1 MKIPVLPPKYDD
13 VSRAIAEKD
22 LDVFLRL
29 VREVSPL
36 DPKGRYLHWDKL
48 RYLPT
53 PEGISHEEWWFGIKS
68 ARRNLYQALPLR
80 DKKDGVFQFATPD
93 RVLREL
99 HWLDR
104 YAAGNIQSSDAI
116 TNTQTRN
123 TYLIRSLIEEAI
135 NSSQLEGA
143 STTRD
148 VAKEMIRQDRAPTD
162 NSEQMILNNYHAM
175 QFISEIKDEALTPSI
190 VFELHRL
197 LTQDTLEENEV
208 GRFRGDHDDIHVVDR
223 ATHKYLHTPPPANQ
237 LAERLQALCDFAN
250 QVSVDYEVGT
260 ISDTPTE
267 NAFLHPV
274 IKAIVLHFMLAYDH
288 PFCDGNGRTAR
299 ALFYW
304 AMAKEGYWLME
315 FVSISRVIKQAP
327 VQYGKAFLHTETDEN
342 DLTYFLIHQLEVIH
356 QAVHD
361 LHGFLDE
368 KMQGINEAEKMLVNN
383 PRLHGKLNFRQL
395 ALLRHALKH
404 PRFSYVV
411 QEHQRSHGISYDVAR
426 KDLLEMA
433 DVLKLLIKTKQ
444 GKRYYFVTPNDLE
457 QRIASK

>member
-1 MKIPVLPPKYDD
+1 M
-13 VSRAIAEKD
+13 
-22 LDVFLRL
+22 
-29 VREVSPL
+29 
-36 DPKGRYLHWDKL
+36 
-48 RYLPT
+48 
-53 PEGISHEEWWFGIKS
+53 
-68 ARRNLYQALPLR
+68 
-80 DKKDGVFQFATPD
+80 
-93 RVLREL
+93 
-99 HWLDR
+99 
-104 YAAGNIQSSDAI
+104 
-116 TNTQTRN
+116 
-123 TYLIRSLIEEAI
+123 IEEAI

-148 VAKEMIRQDRAPTD
+148 VAKEMIRQDRVPTD

-175 QFISEIKDEALTPSI
+175 QFIGEIKDEALTPSI

-197 LTQDTLEENEV
+197 LTHDTLDENEV
-208 GRFRGDHDDIHVVDR
+208 GRFRSDHDDIHVVDR

-250 QVSVDYEVGT
+250 QPSIDNEVGT
-260 ISDTPTE
+260 KIE

-315 FVSISRVIKQAP
+315 FISISRVIKQAP
-327 VQYGKAFLHTETDEN
+327 AKYSKAFLHTETDEN

-368 KMQGINEAEKMLVNN
+368 KMQGISEAQRMLVNN

-411 QEHQRSHGISYDVAR
+411 QEHQRSHGVSYDVAR

-433 DVLKLLIKTKQ
+433 DTLKLLIKTKQ
-444 GKRYYFVTPNDLE
+444 GKRYYFITPNDLE
-457 QRIASK
+457 QRISSK